1 MHRDA
6 RMLLVE
12 VGDDRVEV
20 VAQSRVLRVERVGVS
35 ELGAPSRTAMMV
47 ACARGWHLHS
57 HGARAVSA
65 DWLAWPLVGGPAEA
79 LMAGIRTAFGDV
91 SGQVATWI
99 AARCRIS
106 EDWLAASGAGQYV
119 ILGAGL
125 DSFAW
130 RQRGGVRVFEAD
142 EPATQ
147 AWKRS
152 RLQALGIPDPPELVW
167 APVDFEADSVAAA
180 LDRVGF
186 DAQQAFVS
194 WIGVIHYLSLDA
206 IAATLSALPPCSLAL
221 TYVTP
226 EEMWHDEMRAASTR
240 FQAMAADAGE
250 PLVRLLTPDDVA
262 GVLAEGGFTVIE
274 DIGAEDVRLRYGLP
288 ALSICNER
296 IALATNDA

>member
-1 MHRDA
+1 M
-6 RMLLVE
+6 E
-12 VGDDRVEV
+12 
-20 VAQSRVLRVERVGVS
+20 QVGVT
-35 ELGAPSRTAMMV
+35 ELGAPSRTAMMT

-57 HGARAVSA
+57 HGPRAVAA

-79 LMAGIRTAFGDV
+79 LMAGIRAAFGDV
-91 SGQVATWI
+91 SGQVVTWI

-106 EDWLAASGAGQYV
+106 EDWLAASGAGEYV

-142 EPATQ
+142 EPPTQ
-147 AWKRS
+147 VWKRS
-152 RLQALGIPDPPELVW
+152 RLEALGIPDPPELVW
-167 APVDFEADSVAAA
+167 VPLDFEADSVAAA
-180 LDRVGF
+180 LERVGF
-186 DAQQAFVS
+186 DSQQAFVS

-206 IAATLSALPPCSLAL
+206 IGATLRGLPPCSLAV

-226 EEMWHDEMRAASTR
+226 EEMWQDEVRAASKQ

-250 PLVRLLTPDDVA
+250 ELVRLLTPDDVA
-262 GVLAEGGFTVIE
+262 DVLAESGFTVVE
-274 DIGAEDVRLRYGLP
+274 DIGPEDVQPRYGLP

-296 IALATNDA
+296 IALARNDA